1 MSHSER
7 WRSLSTRI
15 CTGERRVPSL
25 YPCWPEWKRDVEKM
39 GGEPGKNNLEAFVGF
54 LQLNVNVQT
63 VMSMNHVT
71 VPREDSSLEALAS
84 GGDDR
89 VWRWKGLPS

>member
-1 MSHSER
+1 MGSTESLLFTPVGQNGSVVWRKRVASPER
-7 WRSLSTRI
+7 T
-15 CTGERRVPSL
+15 T
-25 YPCWPEWKRDVEKM
+25 
-39 GGEPGKNNLEAFVGF
+39 LEAFVGF

-63 VMSMNHVT
+63 IMRMNHVT
-71 VPREDSSLEALAS
+71 VPREDSSLEALAG